1 MFSLKENGEFEINT
15 YLNGGTEVDPS
26 AIAIPDDKEYFT
38 INTVGEIDGMTVDKY
53 HAEKMGEVADEGLRK
68 CLNEELTCTQ
78 EQITTVLKAITKNG
92 FGPTLK
98 EYGPRALVNLLKA
111 LGFKGVRNS
120 RNMIVPQPISQI
132 NKELLETLGGKKA
145 TVVAVEGEE
154 EEDTMTG
161 GADEVGQL
169 MMAVASIVNYFSG
182 AQGSRFLNGLSVD
195 GSPDASTGVRYNLLK
210 EQVDYEALQ
219 HQINESHLR
228 FKLSVQGLFGS
239 IGYNPKISVGV
250 SGIEGVLSG
259 GYTVTKD
266 QLQGGMLPALIPMS
280 VTSKVP
286 RFSEDIEA
294 KINQSVSLLKSQ
306 GKKLV
311 DGSQKNIDE
320 VIAKVKEE
328 EKQLET
334 LATALENMAKDPNS
348 PSTVSAE
355 EVEKYSDKLKSHQ
368 TKTVDI
374 AKALLNI
381 VQEQMK
387 KTPAETEE
395 LKA

>member
-53 HAEKMGEVADEGLRK
+53 HAAKMGEVADANLKK
-68 CLNEELTCTQ
+68 CLDEADCTPADIKAVLGK
-78 EQITTVLKAITKNG
+78 ITENG

-98 EYGPRALVNLLKA
+98 EFGPRALVNLLKA

-132 NKELLETLGGKKA
+132 NKELLETLGGKVA
-145 TVVAVEGEE
+145 TVVADEGGEE
-154 EEDTMTG
+154 TMTG

-195 GSPDASTGVRYNLLK
+195 GSPDASTGVKYNLLK

-250 SGIEGVLSG
+250 SGIDLSG

-294 KINQSVSLLKSQ
+294 KIKQSVSLLKSQ

-320 VIAKVKEE
+320 VIAKVKQE

-348 PSTVSAE
+348 PSNVSAE

-387 KTPAETEE
+387 KTPPAETEE

>member
-15 YLNGGTEVDPS
+15 YLNGGGGHEVDPS
-26 AIAIPDDKEYFT
+26 AIVIPDDKEYFT
-38 INTVGEIDGMTVDKY
+38 INTRGEIDGMTVDKY
-53 HAEKMGEVADEGLRK
+53 HEAKMGEVAKTDANLKK
-68 CLNEELTCTQ
+68 CLDKGECDP
-78 EQITTVLKAITKNG
+78 EQIKSVLGRITTNG
-92 FGPTLK
+92 FGPTL
-98 EYGPRALVNLLKA
+98 EELGPRALVNLLKA
-111 LGFKGVRNS
+111 LSFKGVRNS
-120 RNMIVPQPISQI
+120 RNMIVPQPISEV
-132 NKELLETLGGKKA
+132 KTALLAKLGQNGGA
-145 TVVAVEGEE
+145 EGPAEGPAEGE
-154 EEDTMTG
+154 
-161 GADEVGQL
+161 DEVEDEQL
-169 MMAVASIVNYFSG
+169 MMAVASIVNYFTG

-195 GSPDASTGVRYNLLK
+195 GRPDASTGVKYNLLK

-250 SGIEGVLSG
+250 SGIELSG
-259 GYTVTKD
+259 GYTVTKE

-294 KINQSVSLLKSQ
+294 KIKQSVDLLKSQ
-306 GKKLV
+306 NKKLV
-311 DGSQKNIDE
+311 GESQTNIDN

-334 LATALENMAKDPNS
+334 LATALENMAKDPNGP
-348 PSTVSAE
+348 PSIDAE
-355 EVEKYSDKLKSHQ
+355 QVEKYSDKLKSHQ

-374 AKALLNI
+374 AKALLAI
-381 VQEQMK
+381 VEQQMR
-387 KTPAETEE
+387 PAEPEE
-395 LKA
+395 LKVE

>member
-15 YLNGGTEVDPS
+15 YLNGGGDVDPS

-38 INTVGEIDGMTVDKY
+38 INTVGEINRMTVDKY
-53 HAEKMGEVADEGLRK
+53 HAEKMGEVADEGLKK
-68 CLNEELTCTQ
+68 CLDAEDKCTQ
-78 EQITTVLKAITKNG
+78 AQIKAVLTNVTNNG
-92 FGPTLK
+92 LKSTL
-98 EYGPRALVNLLKA
+98 EAYGPRALVNLLKA

-120 RNMIVPQPISQI
+120 RNMIVPQPISEV
-132 NKELLETLGGKKA
+132 KEELLKTLKGQNGG
-145 TVVAVEGEE
+145 GEE
-154 EEDTMTG
+154 VEE
-161 GADEVGQL
+161 GADDAEAAQL
-169 MMAVASIVNYFSG
+169 LMAVASIVNYFSG
-182 AQGSRFLNGLSVD
+182 AQGSKFLNGPLGVD
-195 GSPDASTGVRYNLLK
+195 GSPDKSTGVKYNLLK

-250 SGIEGVLSG
+250 SGIELSG
-259 GYTVTKD
+259 GYTVTKE

-294 KINQSVSLLKSQ
+294 KIKQSVDLLKSQ
-306 GKKLV
+306 NKKLV
-311 DGSQKNIDE
+311 GESQTNIDN

-334 LATALENMAKDPNS
+334 LATALENMAKDPNGP
-348 PSTVSAE
+348 PSIDAE
-355 EVEKYSDKLKSHQ
+355 QVEKYSDKLKSHQ

-374 AKALLNI
+374 AKALLAI
-381 VQEQMK
+381 VEQQMK
-387 KTPAETEE
+387 NTPAEKEE

>member
-15 YLNGGTEVDPS
+15 YLKGGDDVDPS
-26 AIAIPDDKEYFT
+26 RIVIPDDKEYFT
-38 INTVGEIDGMTVDKY
+38 IDTVGRINGMTVNEY
-53 HAEKMGEVADEGLRK
+53 HEAAMKKVDPSPNNALRK
-68 CLNEELTCTQ
+68 CLETGICGP
-78 EQITTVLKAITKNG
+78 EQIKDGLKKIIDKG

-98 EYGPRALVNLLKA
+98 ELGPRALVNLLKA
-111 LGFKGVRNS
+111 LDFKGVRNS
-120 RNMIVPQPISQI
+120 RNMIVPQPISEVETALLAELKGE
-132 NKELLETLGGKKA
+132 KETTAEGGDDMEGGS
-145 TVVAVEGEE
+145 VEP
-154 EEDTMTG
+154 
-161 GADEVGQL
+161 AQL
-169 MMAVASIVNYFSG
+169 IMAVASIVNYFSG
-182 AQGSRFLNGLSVD
+182 AQGSRFLNSLSVN
-195 GSPDASTGVRYNLLK
+195 GSPDASTGVKYNLLK

-250 SGIEGVLSG
+250 SGIELSG

-266 QLQGGMLPALIPMS
+266 QLAAGMIPALVPIS
-280 VTSKVP
+280 ITSKVP

-294 KINQSVSLLKSQ
+294 KIKQSVTLLQEQ

-311 DGSQKNIDE
+311 GESQTNIDN

-348 PSTVSAE
+348 PPKIDAE
-355 EVEKYSDKLKSHQ
+355 QVERYSDKLKSHQ

-374 AKALLNI
+374 AKALLAI
-381 VQEQMK
+381 VEQQMQ
-387 KTPAETEE
+387 PAELEE
-395 LKA
+395 LKVE